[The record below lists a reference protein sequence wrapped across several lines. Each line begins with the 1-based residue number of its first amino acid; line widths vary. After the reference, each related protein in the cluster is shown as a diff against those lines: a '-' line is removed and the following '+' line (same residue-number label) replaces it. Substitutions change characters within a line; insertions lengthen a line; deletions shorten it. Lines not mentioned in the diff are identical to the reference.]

1 VQSPQQNGR
10 ADKNQGT
17 PHLLALTK
25 MRFRTFT
32 STAMLLLTAAA
43 LTAQPQPRRATTI
56 TAIRNYPGFYHQ
68 QTVLVVGEVKGAG
81 ERLTIGTEE
90 GAIKLVARE
99 APREGRI
106 EARGQLLDIGRMAQD
121 DPRLIP
127 FNLLD
132 RVRAAYQ
139 DRWPKPGEELILLLG
154 GTGPPPAATN
164 VTSPPLRALAMEP
177 TRFDGQKVT
186 ITGQFRGRNLFGDV
200 PEAPTQGRF
209 EFVLRSGDAGVWVMG
224 LQPKGK
230 TFNLD
235 PGKRIDTG
243 RWLKVQGTVHSAKGL
258 TWLDGT
264 SIELAAAPEETTEVA
279 IDLPPAPPVEIL
291 FTAPAEGEADVRST
305 ERIRMQLSRDLDP
318 ATLKDHVRLTYSA
331 ADSKERGEAQPPS
344 IAFTTNYTKE
354 NRALEIR
361 PAEPLARFRHVKM
374 EILEGVKGTDGGPMK
389 PFTLT
394 FTTGGS

>member
-1 VQSPQQNGR
+1 
-10 ADKNQGT
+10 
-17 PHLLALTK
+17 

-32 STAMLLLTAAA
+32 STSVVLLLAAA

-68 QTVLVVGEVKGAG
+68 QTVLVVGEVKGAD
-81 ERLTIGTEE
+81 ERVTIGTEE
-90 GAIKLVARE
+90 GAIKVVARE
-99 APREGRI
+99 APREGKM
-106 EARGQLLDIGRMAQD
+106 EARGQLLDIGRMSQD

-154 GTGPPPAATN
+154 GTGPPPAAAD

-177 TRFDGQKVT
+177 ARFDGQKVT
-186 ITGQFRGRNLFGDV
+186 VTGQFRGRNLFGDL
-200 PEAPTQGRF
+200 PEAPAQGRF
-209 EFVLRSGDAGVWVMG
+209 EFVLRSGDAALWVMG
-224 LQPKGK
+224 VQPKGR
-230 TFNLD
+230 TFSFD
-235 PGKRIDTG
+235 PSKRIDTG
-243 RWLKVQGTVHSAKGL
+243 RWVKVQGIVHSAKGL

-264 SIELAAAPEETTEVA
+264 SIDLAAAPAETTEVA
-279 IDLPPAPPVEIL
+279 IDLPPPPPVEIL
-291 FTAPAEGEADVRST
+291 FTAPAQGEADVRLT
-305 ERIRMQLSRDLDP
+305 ERIRMQLSRDLDV

-344 IAFTTNYTKE
+344 IGFTTNYTRE

-361 PAEPLARFRHVKM
+361 PTEPLERFRNVKL
-374 EILEGVKGTDGGPMK
+374 EILEGVKGTDGGAMK

>member
-1 VQSPQQNGR
+1 MSRDEQDEDGR
-10 ADKNQGT
+10 L
-17 PHLLALTK
+17 HLLALTK

-32 STAMLLLTAAA
+32 SAALLLLAAAAA

-56 TAIRNYPGFYHQ
+56 TAIRSYPGFYHQ
-68 QTVLVVGEVKGAG
+68 QTVLVVGDVKGTD
-81 ERLTIGTEE
+81 ERATIGTEE

-99 APREGRI
+99 VPREGKV
-106 EARGQLLDIGRMAQD
+106 EARGQLLDIGRMSQD

-132 RVRAAYQ
+132 RIRAAYQ

-154 GTGPPPAATN
+154 GTGPPPAATD

-177 TRFDGQKVT
+177 ARFDGQKVT
-186 ITGQFRGRNLFGDV
+186 ITGQFRGRNLFGDL
-200 PEAPTQGRF
+200 PEAPAQGRF
-209 EFVLRSGDAGVWVMG
+209 EFVLRSGDAAVWVMG
-224 LQPKGK
+224 LQPKGR
-230 TFNLD
+230 TFNFD

-243 RWLKVQGTVHSAKGL
+243 RWVKVQGTVHSAKGL

-264 SIELAAAPEETTEVA
+264 SIDLAPTPEETTEVA
-279 IDLPPAPPVEIL
+279 IDLPPPPPVEIL

-318 ATLKDHVRLTYSA
+318 ATLKDRVRLTYSA

-361 PAEPLARFRHVKM
+361 PTEPLARFRLVKM
-374 EILEGVKGTDGGPMK
+374 EILEGVKGTDGGPMA

>member
-1 VQSPQQNGR
+1 MQSPQQNGR

-139 DRWPKPGEELILLLG
+139 DRWP
-154 GTGPPPAATN
+154 
-164 VTSPPLRALAMEP
+164 
-177 TRFDGQKVT
+177 
-186 ITGQFRGRNLFGDV
+186 
-200 PEAPTQGRF
+200 
-209 EFVLRSGDAGVWVMG
+209 
-224 LQPKGK
+224 
-230 TFNLD
+230 
-235 PGKRIDTG
+235 
-243 RWLKVQGTVHSAKGL
+243 
-258 TWLDGT
+258 
-264 SIELAAAPEETTEVA
+264 
-279 IDLPPAPPVEIL
+279 
-291 FTAPAEGEADVRST
+291 
-305 ERIRMQLSRDLDP
+305 
-318 ATLKDHVRLTYSA
+318 
-331 ADSKERGEAQPPS
+331 
-344 IAFTTNYTKE
+344 
-354 NRALEIR
+354 
-361 PAEPLARFRHVKM
+361 
-374 EILEGVKGTDGGPMK
+374 
-389 PFTLT
+389 
-394 FTTGGS
+394 